1 LTQKIDV
8 VVYKITIKDSVEERI
23 LDLQEKKRE
32 LANQTIGGGKGGAGK
47 LGMKEILQLFRRDA
61 EHAPPHPSAAQY
73 DMSKPRIL
81 KEALTS
87 SAGSSRETSMVRDRK
102 VSPPVTSR
110 PSSAVPRVGEDAVF
124 GRRW

>member
-1 LTQKIDV
+1 MHRLTQKTDV

-32 LANQTIGGGKGGAGK
+32 LANQTIEGGKGGAGK

-73 DMSKPRIL
+73 GLGVKPRIL
-81 KEALTS
+81 KELSTSS
-87 SAGSSRETSMVRDRK
+87 SAGSSTEGSINTEWK
-102 VSPPVTSR
+102 VTPPTG
-110 PSSAVPRVGEDAVF
+110 SSAAKEDAVY